1 MFDKHYFDVSD
12 TLYEIHDINNIKII
26 KLGKSANEVRS
37 KLEYIRK
44 RFKLQFKGPADLSL
58 QEICEI
64 SGLSPDYAERMVQR
78 EYGET
83 ILQIEKSD
91 MSKFVQISNRF
102 GLNIIYGGR
111 FFDVTLGNNKGQAVQ
126 IVMDLFK
133 KKYGADIVFF
143 GLGDSENDIS
153 MLNLMDN
160 PILVQRNDSTWLN
173 FKIKNIIKVP
183 GIGPIGW
190 MNGFKIIDSR

>member
-1 MFDKHYFDVSD
+1 M
-12 TLYEIHDINNIKII
+12 YEIHDNNDIKII
-26 KLGKSANEVRS
+26 KLGKSTKEVRA

-44 RFKLQFKGPADLSL
+44 RFKLQFKGTADLSL

-64 SGLSPDYAERMVQR
+64 SGLPLEYAVRMVQR

-83 ILQIEKSD
+83 ILQIEKRD
-91 MSKFVQISNRF
+91 MAKFVQISKKV
-102 GLNIIYGGR
+102 GLNLIHGGR
-111 FFDVTLGNNKGQAVQ
+111 FFDVTIGNDKGHAVQ

-133 KKYGADIVFF
+133 RKYGADIVFF

-153 MLNLMDN
+153 MLNLMDQ
-160 PILVQRNDSTWLN
+160 PILVQRNDNTWLN
-173 FKIKNIIKVP
+173 FKIKNVIKVQ